1 MVIRHTIITTVILL
15 FLLSLIPA
23 EWKIIY
29 RHIHSNKDYQPI
41 IIPVSGTSHQ
51 AIENTY
57 GASRPGGREH
67 QGIDIFAPH
76 GTPVLNA
83 IDGIVLYTGRDT
95 YGGNVVRILGIDKR
109 MYYYAHLRAHNDF
122 EAGETVDRGDVIG
135 YVGNTG
141 NAITTPPHLH
151 FEIMEIQW
159 LLPLKI
165 RNVNP
170 YNELMKAID
179 IQ

>member
-95 YGGNVVRILGIDKR
+95 YGGNVVRILG
-109 MYYYAHLRAHNDF
+109 
-122 EAGETVDRGDVIG
+122 
-135 YVGNTG
+135 
-141 NAITTPPHLH
+141 